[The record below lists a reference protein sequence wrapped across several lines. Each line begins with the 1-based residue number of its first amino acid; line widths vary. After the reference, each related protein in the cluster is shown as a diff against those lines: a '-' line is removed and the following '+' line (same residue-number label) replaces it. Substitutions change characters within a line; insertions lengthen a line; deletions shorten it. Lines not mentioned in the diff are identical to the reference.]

1 MLKASILQV
10 AVPTPLQGTFDYLPP
25 SDDLENA
32 LENGIRVRINFGR
45 RCLVGVI
52 VGQSSASR
60 IEPHRLKRIINVLD
74 TTPILDKAL
83 LELLQWASDYYHHP
97 IGDVI
102 QTALPKRLRQGH
114 AATVEGA
121 SIWEI
126 TPQGKMMANETME
139 RAPRQIELL
148 KLLAQHPS
156 GLVAEQLNGWQINWR
171 QPMQALFR
179 KRLVRL
185 HRAPCLPSGKTVST
199 VPVALNRHQSEAVN
213 AVLTYQN
220 QFTPFLLDGV
230 TGSGK
235 TEVYLRLVEAAL
247 AQGRQSLVLV
257 PEIGLTPQLVG
268 RFRARF
274 DVPLA
279 ILHSDMSANER
290 HCAWHM
296 ARSGGAPIII
306 GTRSAVFTPMAQ
318 PGMIIVD
325 EEHDASFK
333 QQDGFRYHARDLAV
347 FRARQYGIPVIL
359 GSATP
364 SLESVYN
371 AKNNKYQVLKLP
383 ERAGKAQSPSTQ
395 IIDLRR
401 QTIDAGLS
409 EPLLRQIHECLA
421 SESQV
426 LLFLNRRGYA
436 PVLICHQCGWSAAC
450 ERCDAHMTLH
460 ARNQRLCCHHCGAER
475 TPPRYCPNCG
485 EAELRV
491 AGEGTERVEQ
501 ALQRHFPGIPIIRID
516 RDTTRRRGEM
526 QTKLEQIQRG
536 EHRILIG
543 TQMLSKGHDFPEV
556 TLVGIINVD
565 HGLYSTDFRATER
578 LAQLIVQVSGRAG
591 RADKPGKVALQT
603 HLPTHPLLETLLS
616 GGYELFC
623 SAALE
628 ERRITGLPPYR
639 HMALL
644 RAEGVEHNAALKFL
658 ESVRSTN
665 LLSNS
670 PELEVWGPAPA
681 PMERRDGR
689 YRAQLLLIAKQRSLL
704 RTQLKTCIQW
714 LRAAPKVR
722 KVRWALDVDPI
733 DLY

>member
-1 MLKASILQV
+1 MVAS
-10 AVPTPLQGTFDYLPP
+10 
-25 SDDLENA
+25 
-32 LENGIRVRINFGR
+32 
-45 RCLVGVI
+45 
-52 VGQSSASR
+52 
-60 IEPHRLKRIINVLD
+60 EPMK
-74 TTPILDKAL
+74 
-83 LELLQWASDYYHHP
+83 
-97 IGDVI
+97 
-102 QTALPKRLRQGH
+102 
-114 AATVEGA
+114 
-121 SIWEI
+121 
-126 TPQGKMMANETME
+126 
-139 RAPRQIELL
+139 RAPQQSALL

-156 GLVAEQLNGWQINWR
+156 GLGADQLNGWQKNWR
-171 QPMQALFR
+171 QPMHALLR
-179 KRLVRL
+179 KKWVKLRRT
-185 HRAPCLPSGKTVST
+185 PCLPSGTAVPNA
-199 VPVALNRHQSEAVN
+199 PVALNRHQSEAVKAILAYRN
-213 AVLTYQN
+213 R
-220 QFTPFLLDGV
+220 FTPFLLDGV

-235 TEVYLRLVEAAL
+235 TEVYLEIVEAAL
-247 AQGRQSLVLV
+247 AQGQQSLVLV

-279 ILHSDMSANER
+279 ILHSDMAANER
-290 HCAWHM
+290 HCAWDM
-296 ARSGGAPIII
+296 ARSGSAPIVI
-306 GTRSAVFTPMAQ
+306 GTRSAIFTPLAQ

-371 AKNNKYQVLKLP
+371 AKNNKYQALRLP
-383 ERAGKAQSPSTQ
+383 ERAGKAQSPSLQ

-401 QTIDAGLS
+401 QTIDSGLS
-409 EPLLRQIHECLA
+409 EPLLRQMHERLA
-421 SESQV
+421 SEGQV

-450 ERCDAHMTLH
+450 DRCDAHMTLH
-460 ARNQRLCCHHCGAER
+460 ARNQCLCCHHCGAER
-475 TPPRYCPNCG
+475 KPPRHCPNCG

-501 ALQRHFPGIPIIRID
+501 ALQRHFAGIPIIRID
-516 RDTTRRRGEM
+516 RDTTRRKGEM
-526 QTKLEQIQRG
+526 QSKLAQIQRG

-565 HGLYSTDFRATER
+565 QGLYSTDFRATER

-603 HLPTHPLLETLLS
+603 HLPAHPLLETLLS

-628 ERRITGLPPYR
+628 ERRIAGLPPYR
-639 HMALL
+639 HLALL
-644 RAEGVEHNAALKFL
+644 RAEGVEQNAALKFL
-658 ESVRSTN
+658 ESMRSSC

-681 PMERRDGR
+681 PMERRNGR
-689 YRAQLLLIAKQRSLL
+689 YRAQLLLMAKYRGLL

-714 LRAAPKVR
+714 LYSAPKAR
-722 KVRWALDVDPI
+722 TVRWSLDVDPI